1 MSEEHRRPKE
11 IEPSVTDI
19 IKNSEYWNKRR
30 LNFLG
35 DDYYFDQEIR
45 TGVCYLCKRD
55 GRKQKSEKTELHHLR
70 YDQTDKL
77 SWTIEVCGSC
87 HWFIDPKKRE
97 ALERK
102 TGKHIPVPHK
112 GGYYLTKK
120 QRKENE
126 EEEKTGWYKR
136 YCMNVPD
143 GWIPI
148 KQFIPNQ
155 EFYDKVIEAIK
166 KDKIDSTKKEMGF
179 KKESMSDVSRRYN

>member
-1 MSEEHRRPKE
+1 MSERPKE
-11 IEPSVTDI
+11 VQPSVTEI

-97 ALERK
+97 SLERK
-102 TGKHIPVPHK
+102 TGKHIPIPHK
-112 GGYYLTKK
+112 GGYYLNKK
-120 QRKENE
+120 QRKKKE
-126 EEEKTGWYKR
+126 EQDKR
-136 YCMNVPD
+136 DWFMSYCMRQGSEFVPV
-143 GWIPI
+143 
-148 KQFIPNQ
+148 KHLIPNQ
-155 EFYDKVIEAIK
+155 EFYDNVVEAIK
-166 KDKIDSTKKEMGF
+166 KYKTDSRKEKMGLKKEP
-179 KKESMSDVSRRYN
+179 MSDVSKRYS

>member
-97 ALERK
+97 AMEKK
-102 TGKHIPVPHK
+102 TGKHIPVPHEE
-112 GGYYLTKK
+112 YYLNKR
-120 QRKENE
+120 QRKEKE
-126 EEEKTGWYKR
+126 EQDKR
-136 YCMNVPD
+136 DWWMSYCMHLPEGWVPMKEH
-143 GWIPI
+143 IS
-148 KQFIPNQ
+148 K
-155 EFYDKVIEAIK
+155 ELYDIVVEAIK
-166 KDKIDSTKKEMGF
+166 KDKTDSRKEEMGF
-179 KKESMSDVSRRYN
+179 KKESMSDVSRRYG

>member
-1 MSEEHRRPKE
+1 MRPKE
-11 IEPSVTDI
+11 VVPSVTDI

-97 ALERK
+97 ALEKK
-102 TGKHIPVPHK
+102 TGKHIPVPHEEF
-112 GGYYLTKK
+112 YLNKK
-120 QRKENE
+120 QRKEKE
-126 EEEKTGWYKR
+126 ERDKREWYMR
-136 YCMNVPD
+136 YCMNQGGNFVPVKHL
-143 GWIPI
+143 IPD
-148 KQFIPNQ
+148 Q
-155 EFYDKVIEAIK
+155 EFYDKVVEAIK
-166 KDKIDSTKKEMGF
+166 KDKTDSRIEKMGF
-179 KKESMSDVSRRYN
+179 KKESSSDVSKRYS

>member
-77 SWTIEVCGSC
+77 SWTIEVCISC

-97 ALERK
+97 AMEKK

-112 GGYYLTKK
+112 GEYYLNKK
-120 QRKENE
+120 QRKEKE
-126 EEEKTGWYKR
+126 EQDKRDWWMR
-136 YCMNVPD
+136 YCMNLSS
-143 GWIPI
+143 GWEPYPKSIPTR
-148 KQFIPNQ
+148 
-155 EFYDKVIEAIK
+155 ELYDKVVEAIK
-166 KDKIDSTKKEMGF
+166 KHNTDSRRKIMGL
-179 KKESMSDVSRRYN
+179 KKESMSDVSKRYS

>member
-1 MSEEHRRPKE
+1 VRPKE
-11 IEPSVTDI
+11 VFPTITDI

-35 DDYYFDQEIR
+35 DDIYFDQEVR

-55 GRKQKSEKTELHHLR
+55 GRLQKSKKTELHHLR

-77 SWTIEVCGSC
+77 SWTIEVCTSC

-97 ALERK
+97 ALEKK
-102 TGKHIPVPHK
+102 TGKHIPVPYK
-112 GGYYLTKK
+112 GFYLNKK
-120 QRKENE
+120 QRKEKE
-126 EEEKTGWYKR
+126 EEEKSGWYKR
-136 YCMNVPD
+136 YCMNVPG
-143 GWIPI
+143 GWFPI

-166 KDKIDSTKKEMGF
+166 KDKADSNKEKMIS
-179 KKESMSDVSRRYN
+179 KKESMSDVSSKYY